1 MVCDF
6 VDDDF
11 TVLTKQV
18 PVNPRIAQPPNETN
32 HCHHRDPLGPQRQ
45 PTPTS
50 SPQLVAATADPGG
63 APRPFHADRN
73 ADAVTIMTRIERVE
87 SEGEVPEAGSQ
98 RQALSTRHG
107 AAIAIAAPHA
117 AIGISAAATFAW
129 VYQSGRTSMLSECIV
144 HKATGVYCPACG
156 GLRAMHDLMHGHVLD
171 ALRDNVLVT
180 IGVPLVLTLWLL
192 ALFRK
197 GRSTEHA
204 AKASGVQIWLAAL
217 AVMTVFTVVRNLA
230 SFSFLVPV

>member
-1 MVCDF
+1 
-6 VDDDF
+6 
-11 TVLTKQV
+11 
-18 PVNPRIAQPPNETN
+18 
-32 HCHHRDPLGPQRQ
+32 
-45 PTPTS
+45 
-50 SPQLVAATADPGG
+50 
-63 APRPFHADRN
+63 
-73 ADAVTIMTRIERVE
+73 
-87 SEGEVPEAGSQ
+87 
-98 RQALSTRHG
+98 
-107 AAIAIAAPHA
+107 
-117 AIGISAAATFAW
+117 
-129 VYQSGRTSMLSECIV
+129 MLSECIV

-204 AKASGVQIWLAAL
+204 AKASGVQVWLAAL
-217 AVMTVFTVVRNLA
+217 AVIAVFTVVRNLA